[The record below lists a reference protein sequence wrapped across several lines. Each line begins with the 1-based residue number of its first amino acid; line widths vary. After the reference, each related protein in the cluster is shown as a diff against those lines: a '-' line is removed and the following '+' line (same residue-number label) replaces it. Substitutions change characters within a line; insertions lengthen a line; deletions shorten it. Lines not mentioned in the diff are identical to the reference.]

1 MLSNFQNSIIKSRLR
16 GWSPVCLCRSQEQGS
31 SCFHMQR
38 GGATNTF
45 TVERAVASQSVEV
58 GGLLPLPEHGAT
70 PWDPKRIILRAWN
83 LMEFPLLIF
92 RLVWDMLPFIPSNF
106 LLSECECL
114 FYLCMFHHCFCKQIT
129 CFWISLV
136 QKWRGILL
144 QDEWII
150 PKISPTLDLDDD
162 NLDCDFII
170 IRWDFRLRVDVTM
183 Q

>member
-114 FYLCMFHHCFCKQIT
+114 SYLCMFHHCFCKQIT
-129 CFWISLV
+129 CFWII
-136 QKWRGILL
+136 G
-144 QDEWII
+144 
-150 PKISPTLDLDDD
+150 PKMERNFASGWMDHTQ
-162 NLDCDFII
+162 NLTHTWF
-170 IRWDFRLRVDVTM
+170 RWWQLGLWFYHNQVRL
-183 Q
+183 